1 MNAIL
6 IALLVALGLLIVI
19 SAYVSALCARGSR
32 ERYPLRV
39 RDENE
44 IGWMDAR
51 GDLYRE
57 LCARRRARVGR
68 VLMFVAGVSL
78 LALLILLTTR
88 AAGDGV
94 TLPAPDPAALPAA
107 EELHALRV
115 AKCRA
120 VVDTLY
126 PRSGFAPHC
135 EFFIAEHERL
145 GIGSEWQWSLAYGGA
160 NMELRCNYR
169 ARNGCAGPMDRP
181 GGSTDPQAN
190 IRAHCKEAAYYRRTR
205 GERGYALAKRVFYP
219 RAPRDW
225 GGGRIRKAYTRHVQI
240 IEAAYRDGRLP

>member
-1 MNAIL
+1 M
-6 IALLVALGLLIVI
+6 
-19 SAYVSALCARGSR
+19 
-32 ERYPLRV
+32 RYPIRI
-39 RDENE
+39 RDADE

-51 GDLYRE
+51 NHLYRE
-57 LCARRRARVGR
+57 ARARRRARVGR
-68 VLMFVAGVSL
+68 ALMAVAGVAL
-78 LALLILLTTR
+78 LALLMLLATR
-88 AAGDGV
+88 AAGEGV

-225 GGGRIRKAYTRHVQI
+225 GGGRIRKAYGRHVAV
-240 IEAAYRDGRLP
+240 IEAAYKDGRLP

>member
-1 MNAIL
+1 M
-6 IALLVALGLLIVI
+6 
-19 SAYVSALCARGSR
+19 
-32 ERYPLRV
+32 RYPIRI
-39 RDENE
+39 RDADE

-57 LCARRRARVGR
+57 ARARRRARVGR
-68 VLMFVAGVSL
+68 ALMAVAGVAL
-78 LALLILLTTR
+78 LALLILLATR
-88 AAGDGV
+88 AAGEGV
-94 TLPAPDPAALPAA
+94 TLPAPDPAALRD
-107 EELHALRV
+107 LRV

-120 VVDTLY
+120 VVDALY
-126 PRSGFAPHC
+126 PGSGFGPYVEH
-135 EFFIAEHERL
+135 FIDEHERL

-160 NMELRCNYR
+160 NMSLRCHFR

-225 GGGRIRKAYTRHVQI
+225 GGGRIRKAYGRHVAA
-240 IEAAYRDGRLP
+240 IEAAYKGGRLP